1 MVVDSKKKILNK
13 TFHEEQLEG
22 VTEEQWRHFE
32 DCMEEEQVNF
42 HRMQNDDEREWAIA
56 QNEEQNTM

>member
-1 MVVDSKKKILNK
+1 MVIDSKKKILNK

-42 HRMQNDDEREWAIA
+42 HRMQDDDEREWAIA

>member
-32 DCMEEEQVNF
+32 DCMEEVQVNF
-42 HRMQNDDEREWAIA
+42 HRMQDDDEREWAIA

>member
-1 MVVDSKKKILNK
+1 VVVDSKKKILNK

-42 HRMQNDDEREWAIA
+42 HRMQDDDEREWAIA

>member
-42 HRMQNDDEREWAIA
+42 HRMQDDDEREWAIA

>member
-1 MVVDSKKKILNK
+1 VVIDSKKKILNK

-42 HRMQNDDEREWAIA
+42 HRMQDDDEREWAIA

>member
-42 HRMQNDDEREWAIA
+42 HRMQDDDEREWAIS

>member
-1 MVVDSKKKILNK
+1 MSDVNRRRKLNK

-42 HRMQNDDEREWAIA
+42 HRMQDDDEREWAIA

>member
-1 MVVDSKKKILNK
+1 MLDANTKKKLNK

-32 DCMEEEQVNF
+32 HCMEEEQVNF
-42 HRMQNDDEREWAIA
+42 HRMQDDDEREWAIA